1 MMLFNWI
8 QNLLTIFDPPPAIAE
23 TITVGDRNR
32 RLQVRLDPNLPDDA
46 YQQLFHLDLSSTPA
60 GVLTW
65 DRATHGWR
73 LA

>member
-1 MMLFNWI
+1 MNWI
-8 QNLLTIFDPPPAIAE
+8 HNLLTPVGPPPAVAE

-65 DRATHGWR
+65 DRAKHGWR